1 MKTKQ
6 MTLLSMLIALNVA
19 LSVVVKV
26 PTPTGFVSLVEV
38 GIFLAAWRFGRTS
51 GMIVGGLTGFLLDLL
66 AGYPQW
72 MLFSLLIHGAEG
84 WLIDTRAKRFKYA
97 WSLVTAIIVVV
108 VGYWLAGGLL
118 MWLMAGMNLS
128 LLTALTAALAEIP
141 LNIVQ
146 VLVGWVVARIL
157 IQVLEK
163 QEKKIND

>member
-6 MTLLSMLIALNVA
+6 MTLLSMFIALNVA

-38 GIFLAAWRFGRTS
+38 GIFLAAWHFGRTS

-72 MLFSLLIHGAEG
+72 MLFSLIIHGAEG
-84 WLIDTRAKRFKYA
+84 WVIDTRAKRFKYV

-118 MWLMAGMNLS
+118 MWLMAGMHLS